1 MAIQNHKAAP
11 ILSAAVFFLVTMLSI
26 CAPVAADEGGTW
38 TIVESAGNVHVTQNG
53 IRPVAL
59 SSGDEIG
66 AGQRIVTDGDGRAVL
81 RRGKNTIV
89 VSPNSVMEVPG
100 DGKDG
105 MMTRIRHVIGTL
117 LFDVEKRKEQH
128 FEVLT
133 PDVAVVVKG
142 TTFTTSVGAQGA
154 VVHVISGLVQVADIR
169 SGQSV
174 FVRPGQTAVS
184 PQGGGRV
191 GIQDTPAASPSPATD
206 RGVGDQASSGSQGN
220 GDVGKGRG
228 KAKGVRIAHAITGET
243 TSLGQIS
250 NGLLRRDGGPQKGG
264 LGGNPFDNAQ
274 NGPTNPGGNTPK
286 GLAHGLSSVIG
297 GTPGNSAFGHSQ
309 GGGANPGNSSFGQ
322 GQGGGSN
329 PGNSGG
335 NPGNGGGNPGNSGFG
350 HSQGGGKN

>member
-1 MAIQNHKAAP
+1 MKSMIAMPKLA
-11 ILSAAVFFLVTMLSI
+11 LLGVLMVFFTI
-26 CAPVAADEGGTW
+26 APATADSGAW
-38 TIVESAGNVHVTQNG
+38 TLVESKGSVQVTFQG

-59 SSGDEIG
+59 TTGDEV
-66 AGQRIVTDGDGRAVL
+66 APGQRVTTDGDGRAVL
-81 RRGKNTIV
+81 RNGKNTIV
-89 VSPNSVMEVPG
+89 VSPNSALEIPAVADPS
-100 DGKDG
+100 
-105 MMTRIRHVIGTL
+105 MMTRVRQLVGTL

-154 VVHVISGLVQVADIR
+154 VVHVINGLVQVADIR

-191 GIQDTPAASPSPATD
+191 GIQNSPAATPSPATD
-206 RGVGDQASSGSQGN
+206 RGVSDQASSGSQGN

-228 KAKGVRIAHAITGET
+228 KAKGVRIAHAITGDT

-322 GQGGGSN
+322 SQGGGSN
-329 PGNSGG
+329 PANNGG

-350 HSQGGGKN
+350 HSQGGGNN